1 MISAAV
7 DVVCSTSVCG
17 GGQSPPDGQI
27 GGMAGAS
34 GSAEILL

>member
-7 DVVCSTSVCG
+7 DVVCSTSVRDG
-17 GGQSPPDGQI
+17 GESPPDGQK